1 MARPSAI
8 ICLLAGAL
16 AVLGMLGGCANPS
29 DSGPAAAT
37 GLAALE
43 KGLTFGQLRALWG
56 EPTST
61 RPFREDTANAIVW
74 VYRRPV
80 KTSDWPVATTVEEV
94 PYFDP
99 LTGVYTPIKDPHQ
112 TLARTEVT
120 QVIEL
125 IFIDGKLAA
134 WKRSLS
140 EEKNFN

>member
-1 MARPSAI
+1 MRFLGVLLLGA
-8 ICLLAGAL
+8 LLAGC
-16 AVLGMLGGCANPS
+16 GTRP
-29 DSGPAAAT
+29 DSRPATAT

-43 KGLTFGQLRALWG
+43 KGLTFDQLRARWG
-56 EPTST
+56 EPTET
-61 RPFREDTANAIVW
+61 RPFRADTPNAIVW

-120 QVIEL
+120 QIIEL
-125 IFIDGKLAA
+125 IFVDGRLAA

>member
-1 MARPSAI
+1 MKAFCVVLVVA
-8 ICLLAGAL
+8 LLAGC
-16 AVLGMLGGCANPS
+16 GTPTGS
-29 DSGPAAAT
+29 RPATAT

-43 KGLTFGQLRALWG
+43 KGLTFDQLRALWG

-61 RPFREDTANAIVW
+61 RPFREDSPNAIVW

-112 TLARTEVT
+112 TLARTEIT

-140 EEKNFN
+140 EEKSFN